1 MQFFATGEAETF
13 VTDLGAS
20 ASDTIANLSPLTTT
34 IGGVIVGFIVVA
46 FIISLVK
53 KTGKR

>member
-1 MQFFATGEAETF
+1 MQFFATGEADNF
-13 VTDLGAS
+13 VTELGAS

>member
-1 MQFFATGEAETF
+1 MEFFATGEAETF
-13 VTDLGAS
+13 VTSLGSS
-20 ASDTIANLSPLTTT
+20 AADTIANLSPLTTT